1 MMELSDRE
9 LLKSII
15 NMLRVLVKKNIQK
28 QMDKQKN
35 RNKQT
40 IKTTKNH
47 KWNTKTIWQIQML
60 SMGPIVNL
68 I

>member
-1 MMELSDRE
+1 MELSDRE

-47 KWNTKTIWQIQML
+47 K
-60 SMGPIVNL
+60 
-68 I
+68 